1 MPALVYRSKG
11 KKIVTAF
18 QNQKYTQMLGV
29 ALLQAL
35 VLG

>member
-11 KKIVTAF
+11 KKIVAAF
-18 QNQKYTQMLGV
+18 QIQKNAQILGV